1 MRPLLP
7 ALLALALVAGCS
19 SDQSPEAG
27 PKVDLHEQN
36 AVFSYALQELQE
48 QGQFAG
54 AVTLVVAPRGAIALE
69 AFGLAD
75 IASKRPMRRDSV
87 FWIASM
93 TKPITSL
100 GILMLVEE
108 GKLGLDDPVGK
119 FLPAFRD
126 QTLTSSKGPTKPRR
140 AVTVR
145 DLLTHSSG
153 LTSASPTP
161 AGQAV
166 DAISLAAMT
175 DFYARQPLVTE
186 PGATWAYS
194 NAGMNTLGRIIE
206 VVSGQAYGD
215 FVQHRFLDPL
225 GMDSTSFWPTAEMVG
240 RMATP
245 YRKDKDTG
253 ELVAVGN
260 SRFSSPLNDRRRTPL
275 PAGGLFSTAEDLT
288 QLYQMLLRGGELD
301 GRRYLQTETL
311 RLMTTNQLGDL
322 PKVSFAPGMHMGL
335 GFHLVHSPQGV
346 TESLSPG
353 TYGHGGAYGTQA
365 WLDPVRQRAY
375 ILLIQRTD
383 LPNSDGSEIR
393 RVFQQTAR
401 EFFGR

>member
-1 MRPLLP
+1 
-7 ALLALALVAGCS
+7 
-19 SDQSPEAG
+19 
-27 PKVDLHEQN
+27 
-36 AVFSYALQELQE
+36 
-48 QGQFAG
+48 
-54 AVTLVVAPRGAIALE
+54 
-69 AFGLAD
+69 
-75 IASKRPMRRDSV
+75 
-87 FWIASM
+87 
-93 TKPITSL
+93 
-100 GILMLVEE
+100 
-108 GKLGLDDPVGK
+108 
-119 FLPAFRD
+119 
-126 QTLTSSKGPTKPRR
+126 
-140 AVTVR
+140 
-145 DLLTHSSG
+145 
-153 LTSASPTP
+153 
-161 AGQAV
+161 
-166 DAISLAAMT
+166 
-175 DFYARQPLVTE
+175 
-186 PGATWAYS
+186 
-194 NAGMNTLGRIIE
+194 
-206 VVSGQAYGD
+206 
-215 FVQHRFLDPL
+215 
-225 GMDSTSFWPTAEMVG
+225 MVG

-260 SRFSSPLNDRRRTPL
+260 SRFSSPLNDRRRAPL

-365 WLDPVRQRAY
+365 WLDPERQRAY
-375 ILLIQRTD
+375 ILLIQRSD